1 MASILDLRRRIRSVK
16 STRQITKAMKMIA
29 AAKLRRAQER
39 AISGRPYANMLASV
53 IGSLMRHIDLYDPQ
67 TGDVRHPLLLAREE
81 KEALLIVVS
90 GDKGFAGGFNGNI
103 TKAAFRFI
111 SEHSEEQIDI
121 APIGRK
127 GRDLFR
133 RRYGMATF
141 VEKQGSENKAND
153 PAADTDDRDPG
164 APPPPP
170 EDKSRGERKNQIEV
184 AGDYPGMLDKPS
196 FDQVALMAREV
207 VHRYIEEELDA
218 VYLVY
223 NEFKSVLSQR
233 VVVERILPIIE
244 PGQRDIKQAEEM
256 SQEEREEMALAAA
269 HSGISV
275 READSSEAEQE
286 AKKFGT
292 AEVDYIYDQPPRE
305 LLDGLLRQYVA
316 SQIYHALIESSAA
329 EQAAR
334 MTAMDAATSNA
345 SKMIDSLTLTM
356 NRVRQAAI
364 TKEIIEIVSGAA
376 ALS

>member
-1 MASILDLRRRIRSVK
+1 MANVLDLRRRIRSVK

-39 AISGRPYANMLASV
+39 ALSGRPYASMLASV
-53 IGSLMRHIDLYDPQ
+53 IGSLMRHIELYDPL

-111 SEHSEEQIDI
+111 GEHSEEKIDI

-133 RRYGMATF
+133 RRYGVATF
-141 VEKQGSENKAND
+141 VEKQNGQGEAND
-153 PAADTDDRDPG
+153 PAADTGDRAPG
-164 APPPPP
+164 EAAPAP
-170 EDKSRGERKNQIEV
+170 EEKSRGERKDQIEV
-184 AGDYPGMLDKPS
+184 VGDYPGMLDKPS

-207 VHRYIEEELDA
+207 VHRYMEEELDA
-218 VYLVY
+218 VYLVF
-223 NEFKSVLSQR
+223 NEFKSVMAQR

-244 PGQRDIKQAEEM
+244 VGQRDIKQAEEM
-256 SQEEREEMALAAA
+256 THEEREEMARAAA
-269 HSGISV
+269 SSGVSV

-305 LLDGLLRQYVA
+305 LLDGLLRQYVS

-334 MTAMDAATSNA
+334 MTAMDAATNNA
-345 SKMIDSLTLTM
+345 SEMIDSLTLIM

-376 ALS
+376 AL